1 LVKVT
6 DPATGKQRQLAA
18 TRRTKKDAEAA
29 LLRMLAEAGRAQHG
43 GSTATVAEL
52 LDTWRSISEASWSPA
67 TVRHARERAN
77 SWIVPRIGKVQV
89 AKLRTL
95 DLEQLYADLLRS
107 GGQHGK
113 PLAPASV
120 RKVHNDLRAAL
131 AQAVRWEW
139 IATNPADRVDTRKRF
154 AGPARAIVP
163 PAPDVVARLL
173 DGAADMDHDFGV
185 WLHLA
190 AATGA
195 RRGELCALRWSDIDL
210 DAATVVVERSIA
222 IGDTLVEKTTKT
234 GNRRRV
240 SLAAP
245 TVAALRA
252 HRRRC
257 AERSL
262 ACGAPLA
269 VDAFVFSFD
278 VDCSSPWRPDLV
290 THRFGR
296 LCRQLD
302 VDGVRLH
309 DLRHFSVT
317 QLLTAGVD
325 LATVAARHGH
335 AGGGRTTLAV
345 YGHLVESADRKAAEA
360 LAAVIMR

>member
-1 LVKVT
+1 M
-6 DPATGKQRQLAA
+6 P
-18 TRRTKKDAEAA
+18 
-29 LLRMLAEAGRAQHG
+29 
-43 GSTATVAEL
+43 
-52 LDTWRSISEASWSPA
+52 
-67 TVRHARERAN
+67 
-77 SWIVPRIGKVQV
+77 
-89 AKLRTL
+89 
-95 DLEQLYADLLRS
+95 
-107 GGQHGK
+107 
-113 PLAPASV
+113 
-120 RKVHNDLRAAL
+120 LRAAL

-309 DLRHFSVT
+309 DLPASPTTDTAAPLTPAQLAAHWMPFSGNRQFKADPRLITRAQGAYYTDDRGRQVFDGLSGLWCTGLGHGRRQAQDRTRRHDSP
-317 QLLTAGVD
+317 D
-325 LATVAARHGH
+325 SH
-335 AGGGRTTLAV
+335 AHKPRL
-345 YGHLVESADRKAAEA
+345 HLNEGA
-360 LAAVIMR
+360 LAQPPRFPRFACA